1 MKTQKLLWTLAGI
14 AAALLLVCVGIKLFD
29 GRSPQAVFVHEVI
42 GFRAL
47 DLKKYEADKADLSDK
62 RTIEAP
68 AGIKFPR
75 PMREYRVDG
84 IDLLADLPES
94 DAILAGLIGR

>member
-1 MKTQKLLWTLAGI
+1 MKSPKKLLWTLAGI
-14 AAALLLVCVGIKLFD
+14 AAVILLACVGIKLFD
-29 GRSPQAVFVHEVI
+29 GRSPQAFFVHKVI

-62 RTIEAP
+62 GTVEIP

-75 PMREYRVDG
+75 PIRE
-84 IDLLADLPES
+84 
-94 DAILAGLIGR
+94 